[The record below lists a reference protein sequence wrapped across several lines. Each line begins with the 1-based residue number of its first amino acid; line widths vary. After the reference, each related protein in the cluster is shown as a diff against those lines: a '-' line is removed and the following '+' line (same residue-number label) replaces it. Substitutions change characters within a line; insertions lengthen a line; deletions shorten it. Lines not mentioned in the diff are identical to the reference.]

1 MQLSRMSAIQVDAPI
16 LDSKITLDHSMI
28 YTLQDMIV
36 RIRPQKMMLLKTTH
50 VPWYLERFN
59 QGRLICHSSLLNLDC
74 IINILEFL
82 DNDPATLFACALVNR
97 EWCKIATSILWRDSW
112 RYKKSFQLPGN
123 EKIQMIS
130 IFLESLPQYHLNT
143 IERKIGILIMPRK
156 TLFNYAKF
164 VRHIRIRSLEWHLTK
179 WVQHNA
185 GYYINEDSPDLRKKV
200 TIISQIL
207 LEHILRSTPTIYGLN
222 VNSENYTSGSLTSA
236 IRNVPSAKISLAN
249 VKIFTFGKI
258 WTTMPRL
265 FEILSTICYKINTLE
280 ICPSQDIKYTARLI
294 NNQINIKS
302 LTLVDTPSIRLNR
315 HETKNEYTWD
325 NEIFSALLYKAKTVT
340 QLTLKNIHLSSLKEL
355 NYFENL
361 EELYITNY
369 VGDISQKNF
378 QDLSEISLK
387 KLKNFFIISLFSET
401 YLKNLCKFIK
411 NSKELTHLKIQGCKL
426 HDPDYSMT
434 WINSLAK
441 NNRNLV
447 SYEGPIGSN
456 DVVALWIFLDS
467 CKSLQKLHFQCN
479 NYNSFTSNKDLKSF
493 DNILRELTRKQPV
506 ALRKLIVG
514 KGWTV
519 SCKGVENFIKCR
531 KNLFVPIRFEWDPHT
546 VIIGNINELTKRYC
560 GVINKVHKN

>member
-1 MQLSRMSAIQVDAPI
+1 MRATHVDAPI

-36 RIRPQKMMLLKTTH
+36 RIRPQKMMFLKTTH

-97 EWCKIATSILWRDSW
+97 EWCKIAMCILWRDSW

-123 EKIQMIS
+123 KKIQMIS
-130 IFLESLPQYHLNT
+130 IFLESLPQYNLNT
-143 IERKIGILIMPRK
+143 IERKIGISIVSRK
-156 TLFNYAKF
+156 TLLNYAKF
-164 VRHIRIRSLEWHLTK
+164 VRYIRIRSLEWHLTK

-185 GYYINEDSPDLRKKV
+185 GYYISEESSDLRKKV
-200 TIISQIL
+200 TIISQVL

-236 IRNVPSAKISLAN
+236 IRNVPNAKISLAN

-258 WTTMPRL
+258 WTTMPNL
-265 FEILSTICYKINTLE
+265 FETLSTICYKINTLE

-294 NNQINIKS
+294 SNQMNIIS
-302 LTLVDTPSIRLNR
+302 LTLVDTPLNR
-315 HETKNEYTWD
+315 HETKNEAYTWD
-325 NEIFSALLYKAKTVT
+325 NEIFIALLYKAKTIT
-340 QLTLKNIHLSSLKEL
+340 RITLKNIHLSLKEL

-369 VGDISQKNF
+369 VGDITQKYF
-378 QDLSEISLK
+378 QDLSEISLR
-387 KLKNFFIISLFSET
+387 KLKKFFIISLFSEIC
-401 YLKNLCKFIK
+401 LKSLCKFIK
-411 NSKELTHLKIQGCKL
+411 NSNELTHLKIQGRKL
-426 HDPDYSMT
+426 HDPDYSIT

-456 DVVALWIFLDS
+456 DIVALWIFLDS

-479 NYNSFTSNKDLKSF
+479 KYNSFTSNKNLKSF
-493 DNILRELTRKQPV
+493 DNILREITRKKPAV
-506 ALRKLIVG
+506 LRKLTVG
-514 KGWTV
+514 KGWTI

-531 KNLFVPIRFEWDPHT
+531 KNLSVPIRFEWDSHT
-546 VIIGNINELTKRYC
+546 VIIGNINELTTKYC
-560 GVINKVHKN
+560 GVIN